1 MAPEAPKLIVK
12 APRVK
17 LISPTAARIQIAVTA
32 RLQGEPEV
40 AEEYYCLTEVW
51 DWDDETES
59 VYHPDCEPYEKGARL
74 KREFAAVHFYGVG
87 SYTITF
93 RLRSGEKTVIRAA
106 TDIQVRR
113 SGSH

>member
-1 MAPEAPKLIVK
+1 MAPDAPKLIVN

-17 LISPTAARIQIAVTA
+17 LISPTVARIQIPVTA

-40 AEEYYCLTEVW
+40 GEEYYCLTEVW
-51 DWDDETES
+51 DWDDDTES
-59 VYHPDCEPYEKGARL
+59 VYQPDCEPYKKGAPL

-93 RLRSGEKTVIRAA
+93 RLRSGEKTVIAGSI
-106 TDIQVRR
+106 DIQIRR